1 MSLLNW
7 FFCKITPVGKNTW
20 LSVRYNRWRHS
31 RLCRKNESYK
41 RNPCEK
47 VTFFNV
53 PGAGEIA
60 VSDSPT
66 HLTGGAAGFGFSV
79 SWSDGGLGCGGVLG
93 ITEAKRLANF
103 ILEKVATETRTEE
116 EIQAD
121 YKKRNDEYFAMLKMR
136 DELSKLEQ

>member
-7 FFCKITPVGKNTW
+7 FFCKITPGGKNTW
-20 LSVRYNRWRHS
+20 LSVKYAQWRYS
-31 RLCRKNESYK
+31 RLNKRNESYK
-41 RNPCEK
+41 KNPYEK

-60 VSDSPT
+60 ISDNPT

-79 SWSDGGLGCGGVLG
+79 SWSDSGLGCGGVLG

-103 ILEKVATETRTEE
+103 ILEKVATEKRTED

-121 YKKRNDEYFAMLKMR
+121 WKKRNDEYFAMLKIK
-136 DELSKLEQ
+136 D